1 MNEQRLRLSAG
12 DTVFKQGE
20 RGDAMYVIAEGAIQI
35 YRESSNGRVVLA
47 ELGPGDFFGEMAIV
61 DGAQRT
67 ATASALRKSEVI
79 VVEDSELDALIK
91 TRPDVAEHMIRT
103 LVQRIKNTT
112 DKLVDER
119 EKLGLALATER
130 ILLNGGL
137 T

>member
-35 YRESSNGRVVLA
+35 YRDSSNGRVVLA